1 MSCRSDSSSLLAKVM
16 MSSMTM
22 NCPFLKCPMFSRI
35 PVPKSSTVVRLCALL
50 YSSASSCLTFS
61 RETSQCLGSLVRAS
75 LTVVDLPVEELEMKD
90 DGGGFFFIP
99 FICCFLY
106 FFLQKCFFV
115 SVTSMLDVCV
125 CDINVGFVWQ
135 KNVTRDK

>member
-35 PVPKSSTVVRLCALL
+35 PVPKSSTVVRLCARL

-90 DGGGFFFIP
+90 DGGGFFYSVY
-99 FICCFLY
+99 L
-106 FFLQKCFFV
+106 FFSLLFFCKNVFFV
-115 SVTSMLDVCV
+115 SVTSMLDLCVCV
-125 CDINVGFVWQ
+125 CVC
-135 KNVTRDK
+135 VTSMLDSCGKM